1 MDKNIGVLKELI
13 EELKKKNIE
22 EEDWKMEEII
32 NNLQHEYELNLLEYK
47 SQKELEKLRIEEKI
61 KEMQFKIKMDKIV
74 EFEELKKS
82 SDFVDK
88 IIYCIQKNNFNIN
101 N

>member
-1 MDKNIGVLKELI
+1 
-13 EELKKKNIE
+13 
-22 EEDWKMEEII
+22 MEEII

>member
-1 MDKNIGVLKELI
+1 
-13 EELKKKNIE
+13 
-22 EEDWKMEEII
+22 
-32 NNLQHEYELNLLEYK
+32 LLEYK